1 MRHRLMTLALTGT
14 LALVSQ
20 TTPLKAQDSCA
31 AQPDALIL
39 RQSIPLADAMPEQ
52 SGAGPWPRIFH
63 QKTVALTYEPR
74 QQLLLAGVSP
84 NGSPPRLRTDD
95 LARIDVFPS
104 GLHWEHDFRDVARTR
119 IDPLTEK
126 PDLSG
131 LFVAGDNQ
139 LTLTLTDLLGPSW
152 STSNYTLEVWEPC
165 QQPPVAAAPVESYD
179 AAVAAVPVTDT
190 AAATIIDLVPAEV
203 ITALMTAE
211 RGAALP
217 TDEAIAALLAAVP
230 TAASEAPTAMPTATP
245 MPTATAGAVA
255 LAKVEALQTPL
266 PVPATLQEALPAAA
280 SPVAAAVTENV
291 TAPALPAPAPSGG
304 RLWRLFFALALL
316 VGGWCYYRYGGQW
329 RDLLAQ
335 MQGLADELIP
345 VARQHLLT
353 LWHRY
358 AEEHYYKL
366 VKVVVENKASKR
378 R

>member
-1 MRHRLMTLALTGT
+1 MRHRFITLALTGT

-20 TTPLKAQDSCA
+20 ATPLKAQDICA

-39 RQSIPLADAMPEQ
+39 RQAIPLAEAMPEQ

-63 QKTVALTYEPR
+63 QKTVALTYEPG

-84 NGSPPRLRTDD
+84 NGSSPRLRTDD

-104 GLHWEHDFRDVARTR
+104 GLHWEHDFRDAARTR
-119 IDPLTEK
+119 IDPLTER

-131 LFVAGDNQ
+131 LFVEGSNQ
-139 LTLTLTDLLGPSW
+139 ITLTLTDLLGPSW

-165 QQPPVAAAPVESYD
+165 QEPVTAVMEADPVESSD
-179 AAVAAVPVTDT
+179 TAMTAFPLTDT

-217 TDEAIAALLAAVP
+217 TDEALAALVV
-230 TAASEAPTAMPTATP
+230 ASEAPTVIPTATP

-255 LAKVEALQTPL
+255 LAKAEALQTPL
-266 PVPATLQEALPAAA
+266 PVPATLQKALPAAA
-280 SPVAAAVTENV
+280 SPVAVPVTEDAA
-291 TAPALPAPAPSGG
+291 TPALAAPAPSGG

-329 RDLLAQ
+329 RELLTQ
-335 MQGLADELIP
+335 MRGQADDIIP
-345 VARQHLLT
+345 VARQQLLT
-353 LWHRY
+353 LWHLY
-358 AEEHYYKL
+358 AEEHYHKL
-366 VKVVVENKASKR
+366 VKVLAENNTSKR